1 MTSQFASRFAQ
12 AGQQFLAPGQGGQG
26 SGGGPGTQPLQNW
39 ISGNIVPLLLLVIAI
54 VLLWIGG
61 RGDNAGVARRG
72 ISLIVGLVVLGI
84 ALSGKAGAVGTFFA
98 HLITG

>member
-12 AGQQFLAPGQGGQG
+12 AGQQFLAQGQGGQG
-26 SGGGPGTQPLQNW
+26 ASGVNTNGLQNW
-39 ISGNIVPLLLLVIAI
+39 ISGNIVPLLLLVIAV

-84 ALSGKAGAVGTFFA
+84 ALSGKAPDVGKFFA
-98 HLITG
+98 GLITG

>member
-1 MTSQFASRFAQ
+1 MTSQVANRVVE
-12 AGQQFLAPGQGGQG
+12 AGQQVMVQGQGAAA
-26 SGGGPGTQPLQNW
+26 GPGTQPLQNW
-39 ISGNIVPLLLLVIAI
+39 ISGNIVPLLLLVIAV

-84 ALSGKAGAVGTFFA
+84 ALSGKAASVGTFFA
-98 HLITG
+98 GLITG

>member
-12 AGQQFLAPGQGGQG
+12 AGQQFLAQGPGAGGK
-26 SGGGPGTQPLQNW
+26 PVGTQPLQNW
-39 ISGNIVPLLLLVIAI
+39 ISGNIVPLLLLVIAV

-84 ALSGKAGAVGTFFA
+84 ALSGKAAAVGTFFA
-98 HLITG
+98 GLITG